1 MKVRL
6 IPMPSEGLDK
16 TFTSSPNLNRQ
27 TAAKERADKQSTDVP
42 QQTTGAERETGS
54 ASHGHLTP

>member
-6 IPMPSEGLDK
+6 IPMPSAGLDK
-16 TFTSSPNLNRQ
+16 TFTSSSNLILQNRGP
-27 TAAKERADKQSTDVP
+27 ERADNQSTDVP

-54 ASHGHLTP
+54 ASHGHFTP